1 MQSLEEGTSSDF
13 FFLEK
18 IFIVWCVLVRL
29 RRESH
34 RLRRKKVT
42 LVEVSRVRMFKIP
55 SGGTFPGLVQKGL
68 F

>member
-1 MQSLEEGTSSDF
+1 MSDDGKVAFDGCSYSVEEISRITHLAFKAAQS
-13 FFLEK
+13 
-18 IFIVWCVLVRL
+18 
-29 RRESH
+29 
-34 RLRRKKVT
+34 RRKKVT